1 MKLKIFI
8 LVLFCAAYSEAAD
21 SVDVVFRYNYTG
33 TATPTVPGTFNN
45 WNTTVW
51 PMTKSDGDLWVRT
64 SRLALGTHQYKFY
77 INTQTWP
84 NDPLNHHVYPDA
96 NQNSILYVKDPTIYH
111 LLPNQRNPI
120 VSTSLPTIS
129 AYLFP
134 KVGTVVDTS
143 TISIRIDGSIY
154 SGIGSSYNFITKQFV
169 FTPTEPLL
177 NENHIVI
184 LTAGT
189 NADTVN
195 FTTRGGFVQL
205 LNQFP
210 FETWKTS
217 WQLNGVVEDSSV
229 SSLWIVRNYVDSFTV
244 PVSNK
249 AFSYSVPLIEG
260 DNSFIAYADSFGYT
274 KTSSPVAFTRKI
286 NHAPN
291 AVITFYLSGGNI
303 NLSAASS
310 TDPDTGQTALL
321 NYNWGADSANP
332 EVIPAVTGSDQK
344 LIITAKPTIPG
355 EYHFRLIASDPQ
367 NNKDTTRNYFIVE
380 KNGEF
385 TFPGYTSNP
394 RWAQDARVYFLF
406 PKAFTSTGT
415 LNAAKL
421 RLQYIKDLGF
431 NIIWL
436 MPVMKNAY
444 PIDNGVG
451 PGYNITDFYNV
462 APEYGTNQDMKD
474 FVSSAHHLGI
484 KVILDVTPNHTSRFH
499 PWSLDA
505 HTYKQNSYYW
515 NWYEHNK
522 ITDNPNGLG
531 DCLDTDNFNYYCGFS
546 DQLLNYNW
554 LDDDARAEMI
564 NVYKYWINEFGL
576 DGYRF
581 DVYWG
586 PHRRYG
592 ERYMGQPVRKALKH
606 IKPDILLLA
615 EDDGT
620 GAGTETIYADYAF
633 IDVRGG
639 VDASYDFKL
648 YRNAVVN
655 FGFSPTAIAN
665 LHNEIYNSGFY
676 PGENSLY
683 MRFMES
689 QDEDRIFYTD
699 PNPSTYYSIDPT
711 TAFKRTMP
719 MATVIFTAPGF
730 PMLWNGQEVGWG
742 YGITGSKLA
751 RNRSVINWDFQGK
764 TLLTPHYQKLANI
777 RGQFPAFTQH
787 KRDTNHDFV
796 VNASDSSD
804 FIWIPSTNDS
814 VYAFAR
820 PYLNQ
825 NGLTVVNV
833 KSTNQSTI
841 LNLTTQYAL
850 KISNGIQ
857 PGTLYYLN
865 NIYSNTR
872 ESILGSS
879 LDSVTVTLPP
889 YGSAIYTV
897 SLTPDSVIIE
907 NPIVSVYE
915 PYAIPQEFVLS
926 QNYPNPFNPTT
937 NFQFSIASMPA
948 GVHGTQEG
956 SQLTILKVYDVLGRE
971 VVSLLN
977 EVKQPGVY
985 TLQWDATGLPS
996 GVYFYRLQSGIFSDV
1011 KKMLLLR

>member
-8 LVLFCAAYSEAAD
+8 LILICSIYIHAAD
-21 SVDVVFRYNYTG
+21 SVDVVFRFHYTG
-33 TATPTVPGTFNN
+33 AATPTVPGTFNN
-45 WNTTVW
+45 WNYSVW
-51 PMTKSDGDLWVRT
+51 TMTKSDGDLWIRT
-64 SRLALGTHQYKFY
+64 TRLALGTYQYKYY
-77 INTQTWP
+77 IGTSPWP
-84 NDPLNHHVYPDA
+84 NDPMNHHVYPDA
-96 NQNSILYVKDPTIYH
+96 NQNSIIYVKDPTIYH
-111 LLPNQRNPI
+111 FVPNQRNPI
-120 VSTSLPTIS
+120 VNTSLPTIS

-134 KVGTVVDTS
+134 KVGTVVDTAA
-143 TISIRIDGSIY
+143 ISLIIDGALF
-154 SGIGSSYNFITKQFV
+154 SGIGSSYNFITKQFI
-169 FTPTEPLL
+169 FTPPEPLP
-177 NENHIVI
+177 NGNHTVI

-189 NADTVN
+189 NADTVI
-195 FTTRGGFVQL
+195 FTSQGGFVQL

-210 FETWKTS
+210 FETRKTN
-217 WQLNGVVEDSSV
+217 WQLNGVVDDSSL
-229 SSLWIVRNYVDSFTV
+229 SSLWIVRNHTDSFV
-244 PVSNK
+244 VSVSNK
-249 AFSYSVPLIEG
+249 AFSYTASLVEG
-260 DNSFIAYADSFGYT
+260 ENSFTAYADSFGYT
-274 KTSSPVAFTRKI
+274 KTSSPVSFTRKI

-291 AVITFYLSGGNI
+291 AVITLYLSGNNI
-303 NLSAASS
+303 NLSASSS

-321 NYNWGADSANP
+321 NYKWTEDIANP
-332 EVIPAVTGSDQK
+332 QSLSGVNNSDQE
-344 LIITAKPTIPG
+344 LIITAKPTISG
-355 EYHFRLIASDPQ
+355 EYHFQLISSDPQ
-367 NNKDTTRNYFIVE
+367 GNTDTTRNYFIVE
-380 KNGEF
+380 KNGSF
-385 TFPGYTSNP
+385 FFPGYTSNP
-394 RWAQDARVYFLF
+394 RWAQEARVYFLF
-406 PKAFTSTGT
+406 PKAFTSAGT

-431 NIIWL
+431 NVIWL

-451 PGYNITDFYNV
+451 PGYNIVDFYNI

-474 FVSSAHHLGI
+474 FISNAHDLGI

-505 HTYKQNSYYW
+505 HTYKQNSFYW

-522 ITDNPNGLG
+522 ITENTNGLG
-531 DCLDTDNFNYYCGFS
+531 DCLDSDNFNYYCGFS

-564 NVYKYWINEFGL
+564 NVYKYWIKEFGV

-592 ERYMGQPVRKALKH
+592 ERYMGQSVRKALKH

-620 GAGTETIYADYAF
+620 GSGTETIYADYAF

-648 YRNAVVN
+648 YRNAIVN
-655 FGFSPTAIAN
+655 FGFSPTAITN

-699 PNPSTYYSIDPT
+699 PNPSSYYNSDPT
-711 TAFKRTMP
+711 TAFRKTIP
-719 MATVIFTAPGF
+719 MASVIFTAPGF

-764 TLLTPHYQKLANI
+764 TLLSPHYQKLANI

-787 KRDTNHDFV
+787 KRDTNHDFY

-804 FIWIPSTNDS
+804 FIRIPSTNDS
-814 VYAFAR
+814 VYAFSR
-820 PYLNQ
+820 PYQNQ
-825 NGLTVVNV
+825 NGLTVVNI
-833 KSTNQSTI
+833 KSSNQSTI
-841 LNLTTQYAL
+841 LNLATQYAL
-850 KISNGIQ
+850 KFSTGIQ
-857 PGTLYYLN
+857 PSTLYYLN
-865 NIYSNTR
+865 NIYFNTR
-872 ESILGSS
+872 ESILGSA
-879 LDSVTVTLPP
+879 LDSVQVTLSP
-889 YGSAIYTV
+889 YGTAIYTV

-907 NPIVSVYE
+907 NPIVGVDE
-915 PYAIPQEFVLS
+915 LPAVPKEFALL

-937 NFQFSIASMPA
+937 IIKYDLPN
-948 GVHGTQEG
+948 EG
-956 SQLTILKVYDVLGRE
+956 IVTLKIYDILGRE
-971 VVSLLN
+971 IKTLAN
-977 EVKQPGVY
+977 EVQKVGSY
-985 TLQWDATGLPS
+985 EARWFADGLPS
-996 GVYFYRLQSGIFSDV
+996 GVYFYRLSVGSLSGQSGNFSAV